1 MKNNKLFGGIPVL
14 LVGDFNQKKPIGELA
29 TKSLLDLVKNK
40 YDYDT
45 RTKINNIAS
54 NECDDDGFMLVNY
67 SPRKKKKKEPKS
79 NAIFLSN
86 KENIIS
92 DYSIGC
98 KVLSEAR

>member
-45 RTKINNIAS
+45 RTKINDIVS
-54 NECDDDGFMLVNY
+54 NEYDDDSFM
-67 SPRKKKKKEPKS
+67 
-79 NAIFLSN
+79 
-86 KENIIS
+86 
-92 DYSIGC
+92 
-98 KVLSEAR
+98 